1 MISASVCLFQNNQ
14 TLSPSDL
21 AAAVEERGFDA
32 LFVPENT
39 HMPVN
44 RRRTAPYPEDRMKAL
59 ASLHDPF
66 VTLGA
71 CAAVTQH
78 IKLGVSVCLLTHR
91 DPIATAKSAS
101 SLDVLSGGRL
111 ILGVAGGFVAEAM
124 ENHGSPF
131 KHRWRIV
138 REKTLAMRAIWNDDE
153 PEFHGDFVDFDPI
166 VAKTKPLQAGGPP
179 IWIGS
184 NSAAVPDRVAD
195 YADGWIVFNGRYEG
209 NAVADLEAACEK
221 RGRAFEE
228 LTVSLMDAPQ
238 DETGLRGCLD
248 VGYRRFIFMVPLE
261 TRAAAL
267 RSLDELARLVERLD
281 HIPAQPNHEALDT
294 CAGGIDLPSRN

>member
-1 MISASVCLFQNNQ
+1 LISASICLFQDNDAI
-14 TLSPSDL
+14 SPRDL
-21 AAAVEERGFDA
+21 AADVEARGFDA

-39 HMPVN
+39 HMPIK
-44 RRRTAPYPEDRMKAL
+44 RRRTAPYPEARMKAL

-71 CAAVTQH
+71 CAAVTER

-131 KHRWRIV
+131 KQRWAIV
-138 REKTLAMRAIWNDDE
+138 REKTLAMRAIWNDED
-153 PEFHGDFVDFDPI
+153 PEFHGEFVDFDPI
-166 VAKTKPLQAGGPP
+166 VATTRPLQDGGPP

-184 NSAAVPDRVAD
+184 NSAAVPDRVAE
-195 YADGWIVFNGRYEG
+195 YADGWIVFDGRYEG
-209 NAVADLEAACEK
+209 DAIADLEAACDR
-221 RGRAFEE
+221 RGRAFDD

-238 DETGLRGCLD
+238 DEAGLGERLES
-248 VGYRRFIFMVPLE
+248 GYRRFIFMVPLE
-261 TRAAAL
+261 NNSAAL
-267 RSLDELARLVERLD
+267 RTLDSLARLVERVREGT
-281 HIPAQPNHEALDT
+281 ASGVTA
-294 CAGGIDLPSRN
+294 